1 MVAKKSLMILSISLI
16 LLVSLSFVF
25 AESFGMRQT
34 SLKYNGFPGLEL
46 SWFSNLFGGE
56 SAGVVPTKIILAK
69 PSSADR
75 VSFSNPAVAEFCPT
89 GWMQLLTSRNEK
101 CCLPK
106 N

>member
-1 MVAKKSLMILSISLI
+1 MKKSLMILSISLI
-16 LLVSLSFVF
+16 LLVSLSFVS
-25 AESFGMRQT
+25 A
-34 SLKYNGFPGLEL
+34 
-46 SWFSNLFGGE
+46 SWFSDLFGGK
-56 SAGVVPTKIILAK
+56 STGVVPLKTVLAK

-75 VSFSNPAVAEFCPT
+75 VSFSNPTVEVFCPT

>member
-1 MVAKKSLMILSISLI
+1 MKKGLMILSISLI
-16 LLVSLSFVF
+16 LLVSLSFVS

-34 SLKYNGFPGLEL
+34 SLSYNGFPGLEL
-46 SWFSNLFGGE
+46 SWFSDLFGGK
-56 SAGVVPTKIILAK
+56 SVGIVPTKSISAE